1 MDGLSWK
8 DYIIF
13 FTLTILFLN
22 WFVDYKMKKYVQR
35 HFIHYN
41 HQMTTPSAIVSTT
54 PMATTGPA
62 VTAPIENYT
71 DISNQPDTLEE
82 VRRRLFST
90 YNVIDNSL
98 PNSVITYNS
107 EVKPFNSVGG
117 NFMSLKNN

>member
-13 FTLTILFLN
+13 FTLTVLFLN
-22 WFVDYKMKKYVQR
+22 WFVDYKMKKYVHR
-35 HFIHYN
+35 HFVHYR
-41 HQMTTPSAIVSTT
+41 QMTPLLPVTTMPPQTT
-54 PMATTGPA
+54 PMAAP
-62 VTAPIENYT
+62 TAAIEHYT